1 MMPDWA
7 VDRSGLN
14 EVLHHLQ
21 DCDTA
26 FHPPLSRRVDLAS
39 YAEKLVRQSLRVES
53 WDGDRLVGLVAVY
66 CNDPGQGTA
75 FVSNVS
81 VSPDFARQGI
91 ARHLLQAAIAHV
103 RALGFQR
110 LHLEVDPQALPALR
124 LYDSLGFQPTGG
136 DQPSPVRLGLDLSTG
151 AARNA

>member
-14 EVLHHLQ
+14 EVLRHLQ
-21 DCDTA
+21 ECDA
-26 FHPPLSRRVDLAS
+26 SFRPPLSLRVDLAA
-39 YAEKLVRQSLRVES
+39 YADKLVRQSLRFEA

-66 CNDPGQGTA
+66 CNDPGHETA

-81 VSPDFARQGI
+81 VSPECARQGV

-103 RALGFQR
+103 RALGYQR
-110 LHLEVDPQALPALR
+110 LRLEVDGQAIPALR
-124 LYDSLGFQPTGG
+124 LYDSLGFQTT
-136 DQPSPVRLGLDLSTG
+136 DAQSASPLRLELDLSTG
-151 AARNA
+151 AARDS